1 MQRSYILSAGILF
14 RAVTTTPMERTHGK
28 ERNMSQPDTDTAA
41 QSPSSQQEPQIQTDG
56 RQNQPEQ
63 VNQPAQISQSESPH
77 DGKGEHAL
85 HTNLKRGMESRHL
98 QMISLGGVIGT
109 GLFLSSGYTIQQA
122 GPIGTILAYGI
133 GALIVYLVMLTL
145 GELSV
150 AMPVTGSFHVYAEK
164 FIGPGTGFVIAIQ
177 YWLTWTVALGS
188 EFTAAGLLMQRWFP
202 NSPTWAWSAACITL
216 IFTLNA
222 LSVRFFAEAEFWF
235 ASIKVFAIC
244 AFIVIGSLAIFGVIP
259 VAGYQHAPMFGN
271 LIKDGVFPNGFMPVF
286 ATILTVNFAFSGT
299 ELIGVTAGETR
310 DPQTAVPKAIH
321 TTLWRLALFFIGS
334 ITVMCALIP
343 WRQAGVGESPFV
355 LVFNSIGI
363 PYAGDIMNF
372 VVLTAVLSASN
383 SGLYAST
390 RMVWSMGNEGMIPRW
405 FAKTNRRGV
414 PMLALCAA
422 MAGGLLALLSSVIAA
437 STVYL
442 VLVALSGL
450 SAVVVWIAIAYCQIV
465 FRRRWLAS
473 GHSAD
478 ELKYRTPGYPYVSW
492 AAFILCTASFI
503 LVIFDAEQRFALV
516 AELVFIVVCYG
527 IYFLQQ
533 WWRKRRKASD
543 REDDLSMPWANQ
555 H

>member
-1 MQRSYILSAGILF
+1 MQRSYILGAGILF

-56 RQNQPEQ
+56 RRSHSEQ
-63 VNQPAQISQSESPH
+63 MNQPAQTSQSESSH
-77 DGKGEHAL
+77 DGKDEHAL

-122 GPIGTILAYGI
+122 GPIGTILAYSI

-202 NSPTWAWSAACITL
+202 DSPTWVWSAACIIL

-222 LSVRFFAEAEFWF
+222 LSVRLFAEAEFWF

-244 AFIVIGSLAIFGVIP
+244 AFIVIGLLAIFGVIP
-259 VAGYQHAPMFGN
+259 IAGYQHAPMFGN
-271 LIKDGVFPNGFMPVF
+271 LVKDGIFPNGFMPVF

-310 DPQTAVPKAIH
+310 DPETTVPKAIH
-321 TTLWRLALFFIGS
+321 TTLWRLVLFFIGS

-343 WRQAGVGESPFV
+343 WRKAGVGESPFV

-465 FRRRWLAS
+465 FRRRWLES
-473 GHSAD
+473 GHSTS

-492 AAFILCTASFI
+492 AAFILCTASFV
-503 LVIFDAEQRFALV
+503 LVVFDAEQRFALV
-516 AELVFIVVCYG
+516 AELVFIVICYG

-543 REDDLSMPWANQ
+543 SEDDLSMPWANQ

>member
-56 RQNQPEQ
+56 RRSHSEQ
-63 VNQPAQISQSESPH
+63 MNQPAQTSQSESSH
-77 DGKGEHAL
+77 DGKDEHAL

-109 GLFLSSGYTIQQA
+109 GLF
-122 GPIGTILAYGI
+122 LAYGI

-271 LIKDGVFPNGFMPVF
+271 LIKDGVFPNGFMPV
-286 ATILTVNFAFSGT
+286 
-299 ELIGVTAGETR
+299 
-310 DPQTAVPKAIH
+310 PKAIH
-321 TTLWRLALFFIGS
+321 TTLWRLVLFFIGS

-405 FAKTNRRGV
+405 FAKTNHRGV

-465 FRRRWLAS
+465 FRRRWLES
-473 GHSAD
+473 GHSTS

-492 AAFILCTASFI
+492 AAFILCTASFV
-503 LVIFDAEQRFALV
+503 LVVFDVEQRFALV
-516 AELVFIVVCYG
+516 AELVFIVACYG
-527 IYFLQQ
+527 AYFLQQ
-533 WWRKRRKASD
+533 WVRKRKKAT
-543 REDDLSMPWANQ
+543 EADDLDTLWVARD
-555 H
+555 

>member
-1 MQRSYILSAGILF
+1 MNSSDAT
-14 RAVTTTPMERTHGK
+14 ASSSSSTPV
-28 ERNMSQPDTDTAA
+28 SPA
-41 QSPSSQQEPQIQTDG
+41 SPSSSATASD
-56 RQNQPEQ
+56 
-63 VNQPAQISQSESPH
+63 APH
-77 DGKGEHAL
+77 TAAKGEH
-85 HTNLKRGMESRHL
+85 TELKRGMESRHL

-109 GLFLSSGYTIQQA
+109 GLFLSSGYTIAQA
-122 GPIGTILAYGI
+122 GPMGTILAYAI

-150 AMPVTGSFHVYAEK
+150 AMPVTGSFHVYAQR
-164 FIGPGTGFVIAIQ
+164 FIGPASGFVIAIQ

-202 NSPTWAWSAACITL
+202 DTPTWVWSAACIVL
-216 IFTLNA
+216 IFLANA
-222 LSVRFFAEAEFWF
+222 LSVRFFAEAEFLF
-235 ASIKVFAIC
+235 ASIKVIAIV
-244 AFIVIGSLAIFGVIP
+244 AFIGIGLLAIVGILP
-259 VAGYQHAPMFGN
+259 VAGYTHAPMFGN
-271 LIKDGVFPNGFMPVF
+271 LLKDGVFPNGFMPVF

-310 DPQTAVPKAIH
+310 DPETAVPKAIH
-321 TTLWRLALFFIGS
+321 TTLWRLVLFFIGS
-334 ITVMCALIP
+334 IVVMCALIP
-343 WRQAGVGESPFV
+343 WREAGVGESPFV

-363 PYAGDIMNF
+363 PYAADIMNF

-390 RMVWSMGNEGMIPRW
+390 RMVWSMGNEGLIPRW

-437 STVYL
+437 ATVYL

-465 FRRRWLAS
+465 FRRRWITS
-473 GHSAD
+473 GHTVD

-492 AAFILCTASFI
+492 AAFILCTASFV
-503 LVIFDAEQRFALV
+503 LVVFDVEQRFALV
-516 AELVFIVVCYG
+516 AEIVFVIACYAL
-527 IYFLQQ
+527 YYLQA
-533 WWRKRRKASD
+533 WWRRRHDGAQPAEGSESTAAAETSASSEALKATVG
-543 REDDLSMPWANQ
+543 RA
-555 H
+555 

>member
-1 MQRSYILSAGILF
+1 MS
-14 RAVTTTPMERTHGK
+14 TT
-28 ERNMSQPDTDTAA
+28 DATASS
-41 QSPSSQQEPQIQTDG
+41 SPSSSSSPTPQSM
-56 RQNQPEQ
+56 
-63 VNQPAQISQSESPH
+63 QPAHPQTAPASDAPRANI
-77 DGKGEHAL
+77 KGA
-85 HTNLKRGMESRHL
+85 HTELKRGMESRHL

-109 GLFLSSGYTIQQA
+109 GLFLSSGYTIAQA
-122 GPIGTILAYGI
+122 GPMGTILAYAI

-150 AMPVTGSFHVYAEK
+150 AMPVTGSFHVYAQR
-164 FIGPGTGFVIAIQ
+164 FIGPASGFVIAIQ

-202 NSPTWAWSAACITL
+202 DTPTWVWSAACIVL
-216 IFTLNA
+216 IFLANA
-222 LSVRFFAEAEFWF
+222 LSVRFFAEAEFLF
-235 ASIKVFAIC
+235 ASVKVIAII
-244 AFIVIGSLAIFGVIP
+244 AFIGIGLLAIFGILP
-259 VAGYQHAPMFGN
+259 VAGYTHAPMFDN
-271 LIKDGVFPNGFMPVF
+271 LLKDGVFPNGFMPVF

-310 DPQTAVPKAIH
+310 DPETAVPKAIH
-321 TTLWRLALFFIGS
+321 TTLWRLVLFFIGS
-334 ITVMCALIP
+334 IVVMCALIP
-343 WRQAGVGESPFV
+343 WREAGVGESPFV

-363 PYAGDIMNF
+363 PYAADIMNF

-390 RMVWSMGNEGMIPRW
+390 RMVWSMGHEGLIPRW

-465 FRRRWLAS
+465 FRRRWIAS
-473 GHSAD
+473 GHTVD
-478 ELKYRTPGYPYVSW
+478 ELKYRTPGYPCVSW
-492 AAFILCTASFI
+492 AAFILCTASFV
-503 LVIFDAEQRFALV
+503 LVVFDVEQRFALV
-516 AELVFIVVCYG
+516 AEIVFVIACYAL
-527 IYFLQQ
+527 YYVQA
-533 WWRKRRKASD
+533 WWRRRHGDAEPAVTAAVPSSS
-543 REDDLSMPWANQ
+543 EA
-555 H
+555 